1 MLISMNMGSKWGK
14 KSLSKRKQN
23 KTKKQNP
30 GDTSVMLGQF
40 PCHLR
45 AGQACVSKSFQ
56 TGCLGRSPESLFQPR
71 ESCEVY
77 AEGRKANRHTKAN
90 PLLQGELKILLGTG
104 AGPGAGS
111 SCGDPEVAQHSVF
124 RVERPRHVSVAREEQ
139 VAWPRVLTSGS

>member
-30 GDTSVMLGQF
+30 GDTSVRLGQF

-45 AGQACVSKSFQ
+45 TRQACVSKSFQ

-77 AEGRKANRHTKAN
+77 AEGRKANCHTKAN
-90 PLLQGELKILLGTG
+90 PPLQELKILLGTG

-124 RVERPRHVSVAREEQ
+124 RMERPRHVSVAREEQ
-139 VAWPRVLTSGS
+139 VAWPRVLTSGG